1 MLMFNLIINN
11 RITSV
16 SIMMTIN
23 NNIHHYRY
31 YTVYC
36 YGHYCH
42 HCDHYHVIILGIT
55 SKERKKKVISHKTV
69 IATVIAI
76 TIIAIIIVIFSYFQY
91 YYQL

>member
-11 RITSV
+11 RTTSV
-16 SIMMTIN
+16 SIMMIIN
-23 NNIHHYRY
+23 KNLHYYRY
-31 YTVYC
+31 YTVCC

-55 SKERKKKVISHKTV
+55 TKEIKNKVISHKTV

-76 TIIAIIIVIFSYFQY
+76 TIIAIIFS
-91 YYQL
+91 